1 MLITYT
7 NNLIFYIVIVL
18 LGFGNFSCGEMSAE
32 EKELDALYRTVMS
45 IHDDVMPEMSTIR
58 KLHKQV
64 KKHDDAGTES
74 YKSVSK
80 KLDDEGEGMMNW
92 MHKFDKPDY
101 KQYDASKKYLLQE
114 KEKIER
120 VREGMLTAIE
130 EAKILLKQN

>member
-1 MLITYT
+1 MILMG
-7 NNLIFYIVIVL
+7 L
-18 LGFGNFSCGEMSAE
+18 GNFSCGEMSAE

-58 KLHKQV
+58 KLGKQV
-64 KKHDDAGTES
+64 KKHNDAATTS
-74 YKSVSK
+74 YKSISK

-92 MHKFDKPDY
+92 MHEFKKPDY
-101 KQYDASKKYLLQE
+101 KQYDVSKKYLLQE

-130 EAKILLKQN
+130 EAKILINQN